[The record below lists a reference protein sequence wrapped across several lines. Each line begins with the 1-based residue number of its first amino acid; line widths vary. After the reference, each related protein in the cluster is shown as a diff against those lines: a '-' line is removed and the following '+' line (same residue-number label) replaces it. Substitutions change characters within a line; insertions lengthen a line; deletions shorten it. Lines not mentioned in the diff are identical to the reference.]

1 MEFSTKFRGLKGLG
15 ILAGTEYPGD
25 RTVRRETSW
34 VTETAGK
41 ATARR
46 ETSTYDGRIRDLL
59 QRSPVTY
66 EPALD
71 PRLGPESGNLEHST
85 LYE

>member
-1 MEFSTKFRGLKGLG
+1 MLNMYMYTTAVFRGLKGLG

-25 RTVRRETSW
+25 RPARRETFTL

-46 ETSTYDGRIRDLL
+46 ETSTSMTAGSETSQVGTGHVRL
-59 QRSPVTY
+59 QDAGSETW
-66 EPALD
+66 
-71 PRLGPESGNLEHST
+71 T
-85 LYE
+85 